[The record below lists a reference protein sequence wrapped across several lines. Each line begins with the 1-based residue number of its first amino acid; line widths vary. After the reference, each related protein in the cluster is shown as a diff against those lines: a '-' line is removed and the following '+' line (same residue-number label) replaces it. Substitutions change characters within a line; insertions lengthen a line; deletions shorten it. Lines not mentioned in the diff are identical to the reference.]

1 MDEVR
6 CQSSSAA
13 TEGNLIPKRDDRFDS
28 ERSDRDGTT
37 LHRVLLVEDDARL
50 RSRVAAVLRRR
61 PHLRVVGE
69 VEAAEPALALLRQG
83 LEVDVALVDLRLPGM
98 SGQELISIAKAEW
111 PRVEL
116 VVLTG
121 FADDDSIYEALRA
134 GATGYLLKDAGPAE
148 IASAIDEVCDG
159 GAPMSPGIARRVLAG
174 FHAHREGPEPDLT
187 LRERQVLDLLTRG
200 ASYPQIGQ
208 GLGISTNTVQTHIR
222 SIYRKFHVS
231 TKSEATLVAIR
242 RGYVR

>member
-1 MDEVR
+1 M
-6 CQSSSAA
+6 
-13 TEGNLIPKRDDRFDS
+13 
-28 ERSDRDGTT
+28 
-37 LHRVLLVEDDARL
+37 LLVEDDAGLRARL
-50 RSRVAAVLRRR
+50 AAVLRRR

-69 VEAAEPALALLRQG
+69 VAGAEEALVLLRQG

-98 SGQELISIAKAEW
+98 PGQQLISIAKAAW

-121 FADDDSIYEALRA
+121 YADDDSIYEALRA

-174 FHAHREGPEPDLT
+174 FHAHRDGPGSDLT
-187 LRERQVLDLLTRG
+187 DRERQVLDLLTRG
-200 ASYPQIGQ
+200 ASYPLIGQ

-222 SIYRKFHVS
+222 SIYRKLHVS

>member
-1 MDEVR
+1 
-6 CQSSSAA
+6 
-13 TEGNLIPKRDDRFDS
+13 
-28 ERSDRDGTT
+28 
-37 LHRVLLVEDDARL
+37 VLLVEDDAGL
-50 RSRVAAVLRRR
+50 RSRLAAVLRLR

-69 VEAAEPALALLRQG
+69 AEAAEPALALLRQG
-83 LEVDVALVDLRLPGM
+83 LEVDVVLVDLRLPGM
-98 SGQELISIAKAEW
+98 SGQELISIAKATW

-121 FADDDSIYEALRA
+121 FADDDSIFEALRA

-148 IASAIDEVCDG
+148 IASAIDEVCSG

-174 FHAHREGPEPDLT
+174 FHARREDPESDLT
-187 LRERQVLDLLTRG
+187 HRERQVLDLLTRG
-200 ASYPQIGQ
+200 ASYPLIGKA
-208 GLGISTNTVQTHIR
+208 LGISTNTVQHHIR
-222 SIYRKFHVS
+222 SIYRKLQVS

>member
-1 MDEVR
+1 
-6 CQSSSAA
+6 
-13 TEGNLIPKRDDRFDS
+13 
-28 ERSDRDGTT
+28 
-37 LHRVLLVEDDARL
+37 
-50 RSRVAAVLRRR
+50 
-61 PHLRVVGE
+61 
-69 VEAAEPALALLRQG
+69 
-83 LEVDVALVDLRLPGM
+83 
-98 SGQELISIAKAEW
+98 
-111 PRVEL
+111 
-116 VVLTG
+116 
-121 FADDDSIYEALRA
+121 
-134 GATGYLLKDAGPAE
+134 
-148 IASAIDEVCDG
+148 
-159 GAPMSPGIARRVLAG
+159 MSPGIARRVLAG

>member
-1 MDEVR
+1 MGAPPS
-6 CQSSSAA
+6 QTS
-13 TEGNLIPKRDDRFDS
+13 
-28 ERSDRDGTT
+28 
-37 LHRVLLVEDDARL
+37 
-50 RSRVAAVLRRR
+50 
-61 PHLRVVGE
+61 
-69 VEAAEPALALLRQG
+69 
-83 LEVDVALVDLRLPGM
+83 
-98 SGQELISIAKAEW
+98 SIAKAEW